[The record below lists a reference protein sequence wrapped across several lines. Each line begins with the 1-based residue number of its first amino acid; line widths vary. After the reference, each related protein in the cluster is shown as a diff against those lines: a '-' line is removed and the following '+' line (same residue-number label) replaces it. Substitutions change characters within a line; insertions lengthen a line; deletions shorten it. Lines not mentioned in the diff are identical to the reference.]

1 MKKKV
6 IILGS
11 TGSIGTKTFN
21 IFKKDNNN
29 FDVLLLSTYSN
40 IDKIVKQA
48 KELKVKNIIINN
60 TEKYKEAKIRYAKQ
74 DFKIFNNFSDI
85 KKIIGK
91 KKIYYSMI
99 SVSGL
104 DGLEPT
110 LILSKYSKN
119 LAIVNKESL
128 ICGWNLIK
136 KKLIKFRTNFIPID
150 SEHYSIYTLM
160 KNHSYDDVDKVYITA
175 SGGPFLNYPKK
186 KFKFIKPNTAL
197 KHPNW
202 KMGRKIT
209 IDSSTLMNK
218 VFEVIEAKN
227 LFNLS
232 YQKIS
237 ILTHPKSYIHAIIKF
252 NNGITKILI
261 HDPDMKIPIY
271 NSIYKDKVKKIASK
285 NLDIKILNNPSLKEV
300 NLSKFPLVNILKNLP
315 KKNSLFETILVTVN
329 DYFVFKFL
337 EKRIDYKKMIKLIFK
352 ILNSNEFVRYKKIQP
367 KNMEDIYKLRD
378 YVSLKLSR
386 MSI

>member
-40 IDKIVKQA
+40 VDKIVKQA

-60 TEKYKEAKIRYAKQ
+60 SEKYKEAKIKYSKQ
-74 DFKIFNNFSDI
+74 DFKIFNKFSNI

-91 KKIYYSMI
+91 KNIYYTMI
-99 SVSGL
+99 SVSGI

-110 LILSKYSKN
+110 LILSEYSKN

-150 SEHYSIYTLM
+150 SEHYSIFTLL
-160 KNHSYDDVDKVYITA
+160 KNHSYNDVDKVYITA

-232 YQKIS
+232 YKKIS

-261 HDPDMKIPIY
+261 HDPDMNIPIY
-271 NSIYKDKVKKIASK
+271 NSIYKDKIKKIATK
-285 NLDIKILNNPSLKEV
+285 KLDIKILNNPTLKEV
-300 NLSKFPLVNILKNLP
+300 NLSKFPLVTLLKNLP

-337 EKRIDYKKMIKLIFK
+337 EKRIDYKKMIKLILK

>member
-186 KFKFIKPNTAL
+186 KI
-197 KHPNW
+197 
-202 KMGRKIT
+202 
-209 IDSSTLMNK
+209 
-218 VFEVIEAKN
+218 
-227 LFNLS
+227 
-232 YQKIS
+232 
-237 ILTHPKSYIHAIIKF
+237 
-252 NNGITKILI
+252 
-261 HDPDMKIPIY
+261 
-271 NSIYKDKVKKIASK
+271 
-285 NLDIKILNNPSLKEV
+285 
-300 NLSKFPLVNILKNLP
+300 
-315 KKNSLFETILVTVN
+315 
-329 DYFVFKFL
+329 
-337 EKRIDYKKMIKLIFK
+337 
-352 ILNSNEFVRYKKIQP
+352 
-367 KNMEDIYKLRD
+367 
-378 YVSLKLSR
+378 
-386 MSI
+386 

>member
-40 IDKIVKQA
+40 VDKIVKQA

-60 TEKYKEAKIRYAKQ
+60 PEKYKEAKIKYSKQ
-74 DFKIFNNFSDI
+74 NFKIFNNFSNI

-110 LILSKYSKN
+110 LILSEYSKN

-150 SEHYSIYTLM
+150 SEHYSIYTLL
-160 KNHSYDDVDKVYITA
+160 KNHSYNDVDKVYITA

-186 KFKFIKPNTAL
+186 KFRFIKPNTAL

-232 YQKIS
+232 YKKIS

-271 NSIYKDKVKKIASK
+271 NSIYKEKVTKIATKS
-285 NLDIKILNNPSLKEV
+285 LDIKILNNPTLKEV
-300 NLSKFPLVNILKNLP
+300 NLSKFPLVNLLKNLP

>member
-11 TGSIGTKTFN
+11 TGSIGSKTFN
-21 IFKKDNNN
+21 ILKKDNNN

-40 IDKIVKQA
+40 VDKIVKQA

-60 TEKYKEAKIRYAKQ
+60 IQKYKKAKIKYAKQ

-91 KKIYYSMI
+91 KKIYYSMV

-136 KKLIKFRTNFIPID
+136 KKLIKFKTNFIPID
-150 SEHYSIYTLM
+150 SEHYSIYTLLQ
-160 KNHSYDDVDKVYITA
+160 NYSYNDVEKVYITA

-186 KFKFIKPNTAL
+186 KFKFIVPNTAL

-202 KMGRKIT
+202 KMGKKIT

-232 YQKIS
+232 YKKIS

-271 NSIYKDKVKKIASK
+271 NSIYKDKLKKITSK
-285 NLDIKILNNPSLKEV
+285 NLDIKILNNPLLKEV
-300 NLSKFPLVNILKNLP
+300 NSNKFPLVNLLKNLP

-337 EKRIDYKKMIKLIFK
+337 EKKIEYKDMINLILK
-352 ILNSNEFVRYKKIQP
+352 ILNSSEFVRYKKIQP
-367 KNMEDIYKLRD
+367 KKMEDIYKLRD

>member
-11 TGSIGTKTFN
+11 TGSIGSKTFN

-29 FDVLLLSTYSN
+29 FDILLLSTYSN
-40 IDKIVKQA
+40 VDKIVKQA

-60 TEKYKEAKIRYAKQ
+60 IQKYKKAKIKYAKQ
-74 DFKIFNNFSDI
+74 KFKIFNNFSDI
-85 KKIIGK
+85 KNIIGK
-91 KKIYYSMI
+91 KKIYYSMV

-136 KKLIKFRTNFIPID
+136 KKLIKFKTNFIPID
-150 SEHYSIYTLM
+150 SEHYSIYTLL
-160 KNHSYDDVDKVYITA
+160 KNYSYNDVEKVYITA

-186 KFKFIKPNTAL
+186 KFKFIVPNTAL

-202 KMGRKIT
+202 KMGKKIT

-232 YQKIS
+232 YKKIS

-271 NSIYKDKVKKIASK
+271 NSIYKDKVKKIISK
-285 NLDIKILNNPSLKEV
+285 NLDIKILNNPLLKEV
-300 NLSKFPLVNILKNLP
+300 NSNKFPLVSLLKNLP
-315 KKNSLFETILVTVN
+315 KKNSLFETVLVTVN

-337 EKRIDYKKMIKLIFK
+337 EKKIEYKQMIDFILK
-352 ILNSNEFVRYKKIQP
+352 ILNSSEFVRYKKIQP
-367 KNMEDIYKLRD
+367 KKMEDIYKLRD

-386 MSI
+386 ISI

>member
-29 FDVLLLSTYSN
+29 FEVLLLSTYSN
-40 IDKIVKQA
+40 VDKIVKQA

-60 TEKYKEAKIRYAKQ
+60 SEKYKEAKIKYSKQ
-74 DFKIFNNFSDI
+74 DFKIFNNFSNI

-91 KKIYYSMI
+91 KNIYYTMI
-99 SVSGL
+99 SVSGI

-110 LILSKYSKN
+110 LILSEYSKN

-150 SEHYSIYTLM
+150 SEHYSIFTLL
-160 KNHSYDDVDKVYITA
+160 KNHSYNDVDKVYITA

-232 YQKIS
+232 YKKIS

-261 HDPDMKIPIY
+261 HDPDMNIPIY
-271 NSIYKDKVKKIASK
+271 NSIYKDKIKKIATK
-285 NLDIKILNNPSLKEV
+285 KLDIKILNNPTLKEV
-300 NLSKFPLVNILKNLP
+300 NLSKFPLVTLLKNLP

-337 EKRIDYKKMIKLIFK
+337 EKRIDYKKMIKLILK

>member
-29 FDVLLLSTYSN
+29 FEVLLLSTYSN
-40 IDKIVKQA
+40 VDKIVKQA

-60 TEKYKEAKIRYAKQ
+60 SEKYKEAKIKYSKQ
-74 DFKIFNNFSDI
+74 DFKIFNNFSNI

-91 KKIYYSMI
+91 KNIYYSMI
-99 SVSGL
+99 SVSGI

-110 LILSKYSKN
+110 LILSEYSKN

-150 SEHYSIYTLM
+150 SEHYSIFTLL
-160 KNHSYDDVDKVYITA
+160 KNHSYNDVDKVYITA

-232 YQKIS
+232 YKKIS

-261 HDPDMKIPIY
+261 HDPDMYIPIY
-271 NSIYKDKVKKIASK
+271 NSIYNDKIKKIATK
-285 NLDIKILNNPSLKEV
+285 KLDIKILNNPTLKEV
-300 NLSKFPLVNILKNLP
+300 NLSKFPLVTLLKNLP

>member
-1 MKKKV
+1 
-6 IILGS
+6 
-11 TGSIGTKTFN
+11 
-21 IFKKDNNN
+21 
-29 FDVLLLSTYSN
+29 
-40 IDKIVKQA
+40 
-48 KELKVKNIIINN
+48 
-60 TEKYKEAKIRYAKQ
+60 
-74 DFKIFNNFSDI
+74 
-85 KKIIGK
+85 
-91 KKIYYSMI
+91 
-99 SVSGL
+99 
-104 DGLEPT
+104 
-110 LILSKYSKN
+110 
-119 LAIVNKESL
+119 
-128 ICGWNLIK
+128 
-136 KKLIKFRTNFIPID
+136 
-150 SEHYSIYTLM
+150 M
-160 KNHSYDDVDKVYITA
+160 KNHSYNDVDKVYITA

-232 YQKIS
+232 YKKIS

-271 NSIYKDKVKKIASK
+271 NSIYKDKIKKIATK
-285 NLDIKILNNPSLKEV
+285 KLDIKILNNPTLKEV
-300 NLSKFPLVNILKNLP
+300 NLSKFPLVTLLKNLP

-337 EKRIDYKKMIKLIFK
+337 EKRIDYKKMIKLILK

>member
-40 IDKIVKQA
+40 VDKIVKQA

-60 TEKYKEAKIRYAKQ
+60 PEKYKEAKIKYSKQ
-74 DFKIFNNFSDI
+74 NFKIFNNFSNI

-110 LILSKYSKN
+110 LILSEYSKN

-150 SEHYSIYTLM
+150 SEHYSIYTLL
-160 KNHSYDDVDKVYITA
+160 KNHSYNDVDKVYITA

-186 KFKFIKPNTAL
+186 KFRFIKPNTAL

-232 YQKIS
+232 YKKIS

-271 NSIYKDKVKKIASK
+271 NSIYKDKVTKIATKS
-285 NLDIKILNNPSLKEV
+285 LDIKILNNPTLKEV
-300 NLSKFPLVNILKNLP
+300 NLSKFPLVNLLKNLP

>member
-1 MKKKV
+1 MKNKV

-21 IFKKDNNN
+21 IFKKDKNN

-40 IDKIVKQA
+40 IDKIAKQA
-48 KELKVKNIIINN
+48 KELRVKNIIINN
-60 TEKYKEAKIRYAKQ
+60 TEKYKEEKIKYAKQ
-74 DFKIFNNFSDI
+74 DFKIYNNFSDI

-91 KKIYYSMI
+91 QKIYYSMI

-110 LILSKYSKN
+110 LILTKYSKN

-136 KKLIKFRTNFIPID
+136 KKLIKFKTNFIPID
-150 SEHYSIYTLM
+150 SEHYSIYSLL
-160 KNHSYDDVDKVYITA
+160 KNHSYNDVDKVYITA
-175 SGGPFLNYPKK
+175 SGGPFLNYPKT
-186 KFKFIKPNTAL
+186 KFKFIKPNIAL

-232 YQKIS
+232 YKKIS

-271 NSIYKDKVKKIASK
+271 NSIYKDKVKKSQ
-285 NLDIKILNNPSLKEV
+285 LKTWYQ
-300 NLSKFPLVNILKNLP
+300 N
-315 KKNSLFETILVTVN
+315 T
-329 DYFVFKFL
+329 
-337 EKRIDYKKMIKLIFK
+337 
-352 ILNSNEFVRYKKIQP
+352 
-367 KNMEDIYKLRD
+367 
-378 YVSLKLSR
+378 
-386 MSI
+386 

>member
-6 IILGS
+6 VILGS

-29 FDVLLLSTYSN
+29 FEVLLLSTYSN
-40 IDKIVKQA
+40 VDKIVKQA

-60 TEKYKEAKIRYAKQ
+60 SEKYKEAKIKYSKQ
-74 DFKIFNNFSDI
+74 DFKIFNNFFNI

-91 KKIYYSMI
+91 KNIYYSMI
-99 SVSGL
+99 SVSGI

-110 LILSKYSKN
+110 LILSEYSKN
-119 LAIVNKESL
+119 LAIVNKESI

-150 SEHYSIYTLM
+150 SEHYSIFTLL
-160 KNHSYDDVDKVYITA
+160 KNHSYNDVDKVYITA

-202 KMGRKIT
+202 KMGKKIT

-227 LFNLS
+227 LFNLP
-232 YQKIS
+232 YKKIS

-271 NSIYKDKVKKIASK
+271 NSIYKDKVKKIMSK
-285 NLDIKILNNPSLKEV
+285 NLDIKMLNNPLLKEV
-300 NLSKFPLVNILKNLP
+300 DLSKFPLVNLLKNLP

-337 EKRIDYKKMIKLIFK
+337 EKRIDYKKMIKLILK